1 MVKAPKL
8 APKAEDTLDL
18 DDAPV
23 VKGPADDLAGAD
35 DFAVGEAE
43 IQEMSESEEA
53 RSLADV
59 RMEEALES
67 YRRGGASMVAAE
79 LDDAAAAER
88 AVRLTGEALANGSSQ
103 GLLALAE
110 KHLSERLRIERAAE
124 FVDDIDD
131 APEIGGTKDE
141 PESR

>member
-8 APKAEDTLDL
+8 SPKAEDALDL
-18 DDAPV
+18 DDALV

-35 DFAVGEAE
+35 GFAVGEAE

-59 RMEEALES
+59 RLEEALET
-67 YRRGGASMVAAE
+67 YRRRGASMVAAE

-88 AVRLTGEALANGSSQ
+88 AVRLTAEALENGSSQ

-110 KHLSERLRIERAAE
+110 KHLNERLRVERAAE

-131 APEIGGTKDE
+131 APEIGGKDE
-141 PESR
+141 PENR

>member
-1 MVKAPKL
+1 MVKAPRL
-8 APKAEDTLDL
+8 TPKAEDTLDL

-23 VKGPADDLAGAD
+23 LSGPADDLAGAD

-59 RMEEALES
+59 RMEEALEG
-67 YRRGGASMVAAE
+67 YRRGGAVTVAGS

-88 AVRLTGEALANGSSQ
+88 GVRLAEEALAEANSE

-110 KHLSERLRIERAAE
+110 KHLNERLRVERAAE
-124 FVDDIDD
+124 FVDDLDD
-131 APEIGGTKDE
+131 APGIGANKEE
-141 PESR
+141 PENP